1 VKRSVLV
8 IDGKPS
14 ITIGG
19 LTLTERAVLLAH
31 RAGIP
36 VRIAGVE
43 PVDETSV
50 ERLHSRGVPV
60 IQQPAGSAPLDGTTD
75 EEGVVLIGPNVLFG
89 PVLLAELLDRT
100 VRDPHAGPIA
110 VYERGVPLVLYLPPG
125 TGPTLRACRS
135 LEAMVA
141 ELETRGGVRELPGAN
156 LFCRR
161 VHPTGELLSVE
172 RAFVRHLNGTG
183 ESYFTKKIRRFS
195 VPLSTRLVRL
205 GARPTH
211 VTLGGLLLAVVSAW
225 FLSRGTYGAGLLGA
239 ALYYVSMVFDCSDG
253 EVARLTIRD
262 SPSGAWLETVVD
274 YATYFVVLAGLAV
287 GSQRLPGAGTY
298 LVAAAVAVVGSG
310 IVIAVAGY
318 LRFRVAAADPGQFD
332 DASAKA
338 MASATRLHRFGSWA
352 RQWIK
357 RSTLAHVLVALAIV
371 DRLSIILYLWAFAA
385 TVSALIILAVEPF
398 VARRVTVRRPGAPVD
413 ASG

>member
-8 IDGKPS
+8 IDGRPP
-14 ITIGG
+14 ITVGG

-31 RAGIP
+31 RARIP
-36 VRIAGVE
+36 VRISGVE
-43 PVDETSV
+43 SFDVASV
-50 ERLHSRGVPV
+50 
-60 IQQPAGSAPLDGTTD
+60 
-75 EEGVVLIGPNVLFG
+75 EEGVILIGPNVLFG
-89 PVLLAELLDRT
+89 PDLLAELLGRT
-100 VRDPHAGPIA
+100 IGDPHDEPIA
-110 VYERGVPLVLYLPPG
+110 VYEGGVPLVLYVPPG
-125 TGPTLRACRS
+125 TGPMLRDCHS
-135 LEAMVA
+135 IEAMLA
-141 ELETRGGVRELPGAN
+141 QLETRRGVRELPGAD

-161 VHPTGELLSVE
+161 VPRTGELLSIE
-172 RAFVRHLNGTG
+172 RAYVRHLNGTG

-211 VTLGGLLLAVVSAW
+211 VTLGGLFLVVVSAW

-239 ALYYVSMVFDCSDG
+239 ALYYLSMVFDCSDG
-253 EVARLTIRD
+253 EVARLTLRD
-262 SPSGAWLETVVD
+262 SPFGAWLETVVD
-274 YATYFVVLAGLAV
+274 YATYFLVLAGLAV
-287 GSQRLPGAGTY
+287 GSQTLPDAEAY
-298 LVAAAVAVVGSG
+298 RIAAAVAVVGSG

-338 MASATRLHRFGSWA
+338 MASATWLHRFGSWA

-357 RSTLAHVLVALAIV
+357 RSTIAHLLVALALV
-371 DRLSIILYLWAFAA
+371 DRLSIMLYLWAFGA
-385 TVSALIILAVEPF
+385 TVGALIILAVEPF
-398 VARRVTVRRPGAPVD
+398 VARRVAVRPPGTPVD